1 MKKKK
6 IYLSDR
12 KKKFYFLISDI
23 VDKKFFRRYELNL
36 ITSKEVK
43 SLKKDCFIFIIINDF
58 DDVITLI
65 DLVFFTKNIF
75 IIVTDEYVYA
85 RMNVLNSFKIVYI
98 NSKNNN
104 LISEINL
111 FLNPII

>member
-36 ITSKEVK
+36 MA
-43 SLKKDCFIFIIINDF
+43 
-58 DDVITLI
+58 
-65 DLVFFTKNIF
+65 LV
-75 IIVTDEYVYA
+75 
-85 RMNVLNSFKIVYI
+85 
-98 NSKNNN
+98 
-104 LISEINL
+104 
-111 FLNPII
+111 